1 MKKYNYILSGLVAA
15 LALGTYYLTTKFPKA
30 DVDVLGAGFWPR
42 MICYLLFGLSVLLAV
57 STFCDSRAGVQVVT
71 FFATDSQRMVW
82 LVVAVVA
89 VFFVLIRILGFLTA
103 ALIFLPVTYFILGER
118 NILKVML
125 LNVGSVGFIYVVFCH
140 LLNVRLPQGMLF

>member
-1 MKKYNYILSGLVAA
+1 MKKYNYVLSGLVAA

-42 MICYLLFGLSVLLAV
+42 MICYLLFGLAVLLAV
-57 STFCDSRAGVQVVT
+57 STFFDSQAGTQAVT

-89 VFFVLIRILGFLTA
+89 VFFVLIRLLGFLPA
-103 ALIFLPVTYFILGER
+103 ALIFLPATYFMLGEG

-125 LNVGSVGFIYVVFCH
+125 LDVGSVGFIYIVFCQ